1 MARHA
6 TNLLSK
12 ISSSYFF
19 AVLDA
24 AAEHAILAR
33 VNFIAPQV
41 HVDKCVSKN
50 VFIGVAMKRA
60 ALANYVGSDL
70 FGWGYLANKAVW
82 HNRGKVNLLN

>member
-1 MARHA
+1 MIAHVECIAR
-6 TNLLSK
+6 
-12 ISSSYFF
+12 
-19 AVLDA
+19 
-24 AAEHAILAR
+24 
-33 VNFIAPQV
+33 QV

-82 HNRGKVNLLN
+82 HNRGKVNPLKHT

>member
-1 MARHA
+1 MTSGRK
-6 TNLLSK
+6 TNLLPD
-12 ISSSYFF
+12 
-19 AVLDA
+19 VT
-24 AAEHAILAR
+24 
-33 VNFIAPQV
+33 QV

-82 HNRGKVNLLN
+82 HNRGKVQYKGVGCDCILDLRCFL